1 MKLPSNESV
10 TEKEQLKNSRTEIF
24 QKRILSAPT
33 RRIVS
38 FDGILLEI
46 NVEEVEEPIEQ
57 YMCLDYYP

>member
-46 NVEEVEEPIEQ
+46 NVEEVEEPVEQ
-57 YMCLDYYP
+57 

>member
-10 TEKEQLKNSRTEIF
+10 TEKEQLKNSRAEIF
-24 QKRILSAPT
+24 QKRILSAAPT

-46 NVEEVEEPIEQ
+46 NVEEVKEPVEQ
-57 YMCLDYYP
+57 